1 MGRTGRYPSAAYLSQ
16 IQQFPPGITATGRP
30 GEIHI
35 EGVGLRKVADMRQDR
50 IWDRVAIPAT
60 NAAGSE
66 LVWFR
71 DLAGKTRL
79 ETSMTQQSK
88 LPEGQEAIVFSVC
101 FILSPTTPPNDV
113 TEILRRG
120 YGELVLDDDNRILS
134 GPLIFFPQRYGPYG
148 NIMTTNTAVD
158 DGLVT
163 NGVPSPG
170 ANPRL
175 MMPLYISENR
185 TFRFT
190 LRFWE
195 VCNLPSVVA
204 TSAWVAMDV
213 LISRP
218 MR

>member
-1 MGRTGRYPSAAYLSQ
+1 MQRGRYPTAQFLSQ
-16 IQQFPPGITATGRP
+16 LQQFPPGITATGRP

-50 IWDRVAIPAT
+50 IWDRVTIPAT
-60 NAAGSE
+60 NAAGTE
-66 LVWFR
+66 LVWYR
-71 DLAGKTRL
+71 DITGKTRL
-79 ETSMTQQSK
+79 ETSMTQQAK
-88 LPEGQEAIVFSVC
+88 LPEGQEAIVFSVN
-101 FILSPTTPPNDV
+101 FILNPMTPPNDV
-113 TEILRRG
+113 AQILRYG
-120 YGELVLDDDNRILS
+120 YGELVLDDDNRIMS
-134 GPLIFFPQRYGPYG
+134 GPIIFFPQKYGPYG

-158 DGLVT
+158 EGLLT

-175 MMPLYISENR
+175 MMPIYISENR

-190 LRFWE
+190 LRFYE
-195 VCNLPSVVA
+195 ACNLISVAA
-204 TSAWVAMDV
+204 TNAWVSMDV

>member
-1 MGRTGRYPSAAYLSQ
+1 MQRGRYASPQFLAQ

-60 NAAGSE
+60 NTAGSE

-71 DLAGKTRL
+71 DIAGKTRL
-79 ETSMTQQSK
+79 ETSMTQQAK
-88 LPEGQEAIVFSVC
+88 LPEGQEAIVFSVN
-101 FILSPTTPPNDV
+101 FILNPTTAPNDV

-120 YGELVLDDDNRILS
+120 YGELVLDDDNRIMS
-134 GPLIFFPQRYGPYG
+134 GPIIFFPQKYGPYG

-158 DGLVT
+158 EGLVT

-175 MMPLYISENR
+175 MMPIYISENR
-185 TFRFT
+185 TFRWT
-190 LRFWE
+190 LRFYE
-195 VCNLPSVVA
+195 TCNLPSTVA
-204 TSAWVAMDV
+204 TSAWVSMDV